1 MINSFQNLTQ
11 HTFLFHFYES
21 LKILVGSNTIVSKF
35 ALVYHCSLALSLTCL
50 AYGLS
55 WPVRSS
61 MYLDTLN
68 MYRDVIRWKEYLNQ
82 ELKTFTEIQ
91 TICSTLLEWR
101 QFVYAIA
108 LNLFWGS
115 FLFR

>member
-1 MINSFQNLTQ
+1 MINGYKKCTQ
-11 HTFLFHFYES
+11 HTSLFHFFKT
-21 LKILVGSNTIVSKF
+21 LKILAEYNIIVSKS
-35 ALVYHCSLALSLTCL
+35 ALLYHCSPALCLTCL

-68 MYRDVIRWKEYLNQ
+68 MYMDVIRWKEYLNQ

-108 LNLFWGS
+108 LNLFFSS